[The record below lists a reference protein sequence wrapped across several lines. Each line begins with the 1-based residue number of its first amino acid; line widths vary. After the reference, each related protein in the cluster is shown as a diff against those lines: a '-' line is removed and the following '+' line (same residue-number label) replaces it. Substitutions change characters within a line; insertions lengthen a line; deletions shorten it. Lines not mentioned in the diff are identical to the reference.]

1 MAVGAAALG
10 AAGHVEVAAV
20 SALVTAGYWKVRPL
34 LCSLILGI
42 SLQLIFL
49 RLSSK

>member
-34 LCSLILGI
+34 LCSLILATG
-42 SLQLIFL
+42 LQLFFFL
-49 RLSSK
+49 LLSI